1 MKVTGS
7 IKYDGDDS
15 SDEEFIETTKNKYKP
30 KYKIIEEPTYIKEHD
45 PEGLSLIAH
54 SVSIEKFYSQEV
66 KGKYYHYL
74 KKENDKY
81 NNKIFKEKTAANKQD
96 ILLWLDQALQQSL
109 ADVFNIETQPAASKT
124 LLEKFKESVGE
135 NLKNKIKIFGNEG
148 KRRLLFR
155 ALESED
161 GDISF
166 FEDEDTGSELIVNSI
181 EDDGFI
187 ATNSGE
193 IVDSIND
200 SPLFE
205 TSEMTK
211 LVDDYVEN
219 FLIKIKFFN
228 KKIGKFFP
236 EKSRPKMINSTI
248 NSIEI
253 DNVGKSILEIINKKK
268 PNGQAGFK
276 PTFDEIEFSN
286 IFKEILKE
294 EKDFV
299 QKRGNTEEVKRKFGF
314 RFKPNL
320 MKKDLKK
327 TYFKKLFNNEELYKK
342 YLPYTVN
349 SLIDEVAT
357 KAREEWDSILL
368 KNLKRKKVELKIRL
382 LRGLP
387 EQQYPVSSAD
397 FDDFLANIRLV
408 MRFQKR
414 RIRQI
419 KEDNEINKDE
429 FHGEIYSVAWKYN
442 DIKYNGI
449 DLAALET
456 QEITSNYARSDIVPN
471 LDSYPKIWEL
481 LIKRYELKSKEIA
494 EYVLNLLKGQKLR
507 ELDDKISVKKAIVN
521 LTYLLFGLEVQRNPS
536 SLVLHLMMLDLIA
549 NRFEGS
555 DKKKCTFGYFFSHKD
570 KVNLYGGGYMPMSM
584 GKYENEENDN
594 KKTSS
599 HAVQCARTLAG
610 HYGIFAIK
618 PWIYKGESAGEN
630 TKVVDEV
637 HELLSRENYVVKKW
651 FEMKKFKFKGKD
663 KKQLA
668 EKIREVIKL
677 VGPS

>member
-357 KAREEWDSILL
+357 KAREEWD
-368 KNLKRKKVELKIRL
+368 
-382 LRGLP
+382 
-387 EQQYPVSSAD
+387 
-397 FDDFLANIRLV
+397 
-408 MRFQKR
+408 
-414 RIRQI
+414 
-419 KEDNEINKDE
+419 
-429 FHGEIYSVAWKYN
+429 
-442 DIKYNGI
+442 
-449 DLAALET
+449 
-456 QEITSNYARSDIVPN
+456 
-471 LDSYPKIWEL
+471 
-481 LIKRYELKSKEIA
+481 
-494 EYVLNLLKGQKLR
+494 
-507 ELDDKISVKKAIVN
+507 
-521 LTYLLFGLEVQRNPS
+521 
-536 SLVLHLMMLDLIA
+536 
-549 NRFEGS
+549 
-555 DKKKCTFGYFFSHKD
+555 
-570 KVNLYGGGYMPMSM
+570 
-584 GKYENEENDN
+584 
-594 KKTSS
+594 
-599 HAVQCARTLAG
+599 
-610 HYGIFAIK
+610 
-618 PWIYKGESAGEN
+618 
-630 TKVVDEV
+630 
-637 HELLSRENYVVKKW
+637 
-651 FEMKKFKFKGKD
+651 
-663 KKQLA
+663 
-668 EKIREVIKL
+668 
-677 VGPS
+677 